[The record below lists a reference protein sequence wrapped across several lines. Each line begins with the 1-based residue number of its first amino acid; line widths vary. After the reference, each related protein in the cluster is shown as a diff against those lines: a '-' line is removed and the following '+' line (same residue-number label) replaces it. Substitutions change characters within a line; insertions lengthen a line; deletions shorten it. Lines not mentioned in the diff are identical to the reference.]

1 MVVCAFFLSFFFF
14 SEFKKIAQFHSLRA
28 SSYDYVEYN
37 ASNGTFIDVY
47 IPMGYIGRRKKSII
61 MKNLSWKNLC
71 TTGVHPSL
79 SPLDEQR
86 ILLCN
91 VLNICCLVLQ
101 IVLSLMDFFWGD
113 GTITVILMVV
123 FAIINLPLYLMLKA
137 YHYRV
142 SFVYI
147 FAVTHFILISVA
159 VYNQNLGKID
169 DLQIVVIGLSAM
181 GMVLFDRYLQ
191 AAAIVFNVAVYWVIV
206 LVIKDISLGWT

>member
-1 MVVCAFFLSFFFF
+1 
-14 SEFKKIAQFHSLRA
+14 
-28 SSYDYVEYN
+28 
-37 ASNGTFIDVY
+37 
-47 IPMGYIGRRKKSII
+47 